1 MSRAYLKRTAGDFGD
16 TITINLQESDGSAT
30 NLTGNTGVRLQVRL
44 EGDVPGVDALRTDT
58 AMTVDAD
65 PTTGIVTYKTT
76 EDDFAFAGLYYAQI
90 EVAFAT
96 REITFDVAI
105 FSVEEQHG

>member
-1 MSRAYLKRTAGDFGD
+1 M
-16 TITINLQESDGSAT
+16 
-30 NLTGNTGVRLQVRL
+30 
-44 EGDVPGVDALRTDT
+44 PGVTPLRIDK

-65 PTTGIVTYKTT
+65 PTTGIVTYRTVAA
-76 EDDFAFAGLYYAQI
+76 DFAFASLYYAQI